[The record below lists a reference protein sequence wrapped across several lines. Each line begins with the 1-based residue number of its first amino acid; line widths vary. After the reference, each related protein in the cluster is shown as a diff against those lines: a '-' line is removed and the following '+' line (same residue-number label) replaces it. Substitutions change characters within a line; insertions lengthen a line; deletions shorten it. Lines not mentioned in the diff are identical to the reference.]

1 MSIYQA
7 YYDRV
12 PVLMIAGN
20 DPDFIAAHTAHDMAG
35 MVRSYTKWDA
45 EPKTLDEALVA
56 IQRAYNEAITPP
68 MAPTLVVLGSEIQK
82 DNAPNAQVPAYK
94 PPQFLTI
101 DSTHAQGDRERSAG
115 GAKSADRGGALA
127 NAGRREAVGRARRT
141 GGSVAPARQR
151 RTVP

>member
-20 DPDFIAAHTAHDMAG
+20 DPDFIPAHTAHDMAG

-68 MAPTLVVLGSEIQK
+68 MGPTLVVLGSEIQK
-82 DNAPNAQVPAYK
+82 DNAPNAQGSGLQAAAVR
-94 PPQFLTI
+94 
-101 DSTHAQGDRERSAG
+101 DHRRHAREGDRERLWWRRKIPGSRSAVCEHRK
-115 GAKSADRGGALA
+115 A
-127 NAGRREAVGRARRT
+127 
-141 GGSVAPARQR
+141 
-151 RTVP
+151 